1 MLECVNKKLMVHTVV
16 VLLSLGLCPVLSWA
30 RSMDYLNKDQ
40 VNSTLDVSIISLED
54 IDVGPSFPSM
64 GSHAIA
70 LDRNGYPHIV
80 YGGDNLYHTYYDGAT
95 WNTETVDSENG
106 TGEEATIAID
116 SSGAT
121 DVIHVIYTDSV
132 NADLKYATN
141 ATGSWVITASIDT
154 LEGTSLSMA
163 LDSSGYVHATYQVA
177 SAYLTHLTNR
187 SGSWVDVNIDSGSNG
202 TGSPNNIVIDSSDN
216 LHVIYY
222 EARGSGNYGISYAT
236 KAASGSSWT
245 VTELSSVWP
254 AYTWPSVALDTS
266 QNLHMVYKNG
276 STGGLDYQT
285 KPSGSSTWGAVTTVL
300 SSGVDEYVNLV
311 ADASNNLYVSF
322 YNSTEDDLKY
332 VHYDNSGGMG
342 WDASATTLDSSGD
355 VGSYNAIVASGGTA
369 HISYYYATNGA
380 LKYTT
385 GSGSSWSTST
395 LANSEDL
402 GRYSSMVL
410 DSAGNIHVAYYEA
423 DQANLKYATNTSGS
437 WVAETVDSTGDVGMY
452 ASLGIDTRGYLHIA
466 YYDATNTSLKYA
478 TNSSGAWVSSTL
490 DNSTNI
496 TGEISTLILDAA
508 NAVHIFHYWSYTDSG
523 TGLGTTDFMHIT
535 NASGAWVSETV
546 ASRAFTVDSLAFVE
560 QGDVDVFI
568 DSSGYFQVTFSDI
581 SSTEGYY
588 TYYATN
594 MSGTWVSDDPDT
606 CAESDE
612 IFNEIFQDS
621 NGDIHI
627 FFVSAQLNYTTNIP
641 GWWSCSKLA
650 NPSPVDAYYPS
661 ALIDDQDYLYVAYQ
675 ETDDD
680 ELQFLTSIS
689 MDANYDW
696 NKAVLVDSDVTHVS
710 LQQDAI
716 GYFHA
721 TFYDVANQDHKYV
734 KFTIDADADGS
745 ENIDDCDDGVATTYP
760 GATEICGDSVDN
772 DCDGTTDE
780 QDSGSTPITW
790 YADGDRDGY
799 GTTSLTTEACSEP
812 TGYSTESSDCND
824 NNSAISPDVAEV
836 CVDGIDNDCDDN
848 IDEGCVGESNYDD
861 DGDGYSE
868 NAGDCDDADSS
879 INPGATEIC
888 DGVDNDCDRD
898 LDDGDV
904 DVVGASIWYPNF
916 DGDAYGASGTS
927 IAACSQPNMYLSVG
941 GDCNDNNSAI
951 YPGADE
957 VCGDSIDNNC
967 DDNVDE
973 ETASF
978 SIISWYPDGDED
990 GYGSADVV
998 TETEVLTSCSQPAAN
1013 YVADNSD
1020 CNDSNPD
1027 ISADAA
1033 EICSD
1038 QIDNNCDGAID
1049 EASCARNSEWNL
1061 DADSGAGCSLR
1072 R

>member
-1 MLECVNKKLMVHTVV
+1 
-16 VLLSLGLCPVLSWA
+16 
-30 RSMDYLNKDQ
+30 
-40 VNSTLDVSIISLED
+40 
-54 IDVGPSFPSM
+54 M

-163 LDSSGYVHATYQVA
+163 IDSSGYVHATYQVA

-322 YNSTEDDLKY
+322 YNSTDDDLKY

-369 HISYYYATNGA
+369 HI
-380 LKYTT
+380 
-385 GSGSSWSTST
+385 
-395 LANSEDL
+395 
-402 GRYSSMVL
+402 
-410 DSAGNIHVAYYEA
+410 I
-423 DQANLKYATNTSGS
+423 
-437 WVAETVDSTGDVGMY
+437 
-452 ASLGIDTRGYLHIA
+452 

-535 NASGAWVSETV
+535 NASAAWVSETV

-696 NKAVLVDSDVTHVS
+696 NKAVLVDSDVTHIS

-824 NNSAISPDVAEV
+824 NDSAISPDVAEV

-957 VCGDSIDNNC
+957 VC
-967 DDNVDE
+967 
-973 ETASF
+973 
-978 SIISWYPDGDED
+978 
-990 GYGSADVV
+990 
-998 TETEVLTSCSQPAAN
+998 
-1013 YVADNSD
+1013 
-1020 CNDSNPD
+1020 
-1027 ISADAA
+1027 
-1033 EICSD
+1033 EI
-1038 QIDNNCDGAID
+1038 GRA
-1049 EASCARNSEWNL
+1049 
-1061 DADSGAGCSLR
+1061 
-1072 R
+1072 